1 MSAKYLLPC
10 RCGQQIPVEP
20 RQAGQKVVCSCG
32 ATMQVPRLLEIMAL
46 EPAPDE
52 SNAPPAAASWGWR
65 QRTKLLGS
73 ILLSVAVLAAVLLL
87 MNRPIS
93 RFQEVS
99 PEEVLRNAHK
109 MTPTETWNY
118 WQWAKQGLD
127 RRTDQQ
133 HAAAVVRFRIWL
145 AATAI
150 VALTGGGLIVLGMM
164 PRDREQLR

>member
-52 SNAPPAAASWGWR
+52 SKTRPTAASWGWR
-65 QRTKLLGS
+65 QRTKLLGV
-73 ILLSVAVLAAVLLL
+73 ILLSIAVVAAGLLL
-87 MNRPIS
+87 MNRPVS
-93 RFQEVS
+93 RFDVVS
-99 PEEVLRNAHK
+99 PEEVLRNAHQ

-127 RRTDQQ
+127 RRIDQE

-145 AATAI
+145 AASA
-150 VALTGGGLIVLGMM
+150 VAALTGGGLIVLGMK
-164 PRDREQLR
+164 PGNREQLR